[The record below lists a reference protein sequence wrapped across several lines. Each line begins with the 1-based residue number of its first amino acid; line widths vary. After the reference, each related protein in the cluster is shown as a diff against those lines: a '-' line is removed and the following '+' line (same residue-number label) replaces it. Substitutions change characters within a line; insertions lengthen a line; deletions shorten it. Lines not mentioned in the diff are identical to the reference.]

1 MSKIEQKKKTNK
13 LNHFISA
20 SDTHLYKNSLRDTRD
35 TYYLDYTFLSHRNS
49 LSSAGVRDCLQQ
61 KDYLFDLRKTLELN
75 LEILKNTFEIIPES
89 DIKNETLQV
98 FTNFLARYNKKKELH
113 RLLTEQKSKI
123 LIEKQIVEELKR
135 KMEENFDC
143 YNEKIK
149 DNEDNMDSKEEHFQI
164 IQKKLKEVEIYVH
177 RNSNIQRTHLAQK
190 YLNFKMN
197 DFLQYNTNLKK
208 RQFLLSK
215 EITRIKDNM
224 LNVKQEN
231 LGIIEETNE
240 MNTETKKEEENLSKN
255 KEISEYIDKFKK
267 QIKIVQMRMRLLK
280 NYSDNLSKEL
290 KSLKLDTKSNIFLS
304 KSIYLYRFIY

>member
-1 MSKIEQKKKTNK
+1 MSKIEQKKKTKKNT
-13 LNHFISA
+13 HFISA
-20 SDTHLYKNSLRDTRD
+20 SDTHLYKTSLRDTRD

-49 LSSAGVRDCLQQ
+49 LSSAGVRDRLQQ

-75 LEILKNTFEIIPES
+75 LDILKNTFEIIPES
-89 DIKNETLQV
+89 DIKKETLQV
-98 FTNFLARYNKKKELH
+98 FSKFLAQYNKKKELH
-113 RLLTEQKSKI
+113 KLLTEQKSKI

-135 KMEENFDC
+135 KMEETFDC

-164 IQKKLKEVEIYVH
+164 MQKKLKEVEIYIH

-190 YLNFKMN
+190 YLNFRMN
-197 DFLQYNTNLKK
+197 DFLQSNTNLKK
-208 RQFLLSK
+208 REFLLTK
-215 EITRIKDNM
+215 EITGIKDNM

-231 LGIIEETNE
+231 MGIIEETNE
-240 MNTETKKEEENLSKN
+240 LNTETKKEEENLSKN
-255 KEISEYIDKFKK
+255 KEISEYIEKFKK

-280 NYSDNLSKEL
+280 NYSDSLSKEL
-290 KSLKLDTKSNIFLS
+290 KSLKLDTKSNIFLF